1 MSCFYQHQSGLNGGG
16 AKAVFER
23 GERGQGCLL
32 NPRLAVTHVGSYGVK
47 RTRVPVLVLHNLVKL
62 VFSLRGQNKV

>member
-1 MSCFYQHQSGLNGGG
+1 MSSFYRHQSGLSRGG

-32 NPRLAVTHVGSYGVK
+32 NPCVAMTAMGAD
-47 RTRVPVLVLHNLVKL
+47 VLEYFVLHNLVKL